1 MVAEMRALIT
11 MSIIGAVS
19 GFNMYPLLP
28 GPIMSQILGISSG
41 CLSAL

>member
-1 MVAEMRALIT
+1 MAFTRALTT
-11 MSIIGAVS
+11 MSIMAVVS

-28 GPIMSQILGISSG
+28 GPIMTEILGISSS